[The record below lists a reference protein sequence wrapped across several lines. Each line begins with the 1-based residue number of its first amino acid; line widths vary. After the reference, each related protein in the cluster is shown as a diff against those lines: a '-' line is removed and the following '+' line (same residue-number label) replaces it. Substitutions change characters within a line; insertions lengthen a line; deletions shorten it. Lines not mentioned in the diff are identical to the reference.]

1 MIMKKF
7 VENIIKCL
15 ITIVLS
21 ITVVHPVYAMEND
34 PNEVSKPEVQTTSE
48 PLPFHDVGSIDWF
61 YESVRYVYDNELM
74 TGLNETTFGPY
85 ENLARAQFA
94 VILHRMNGSPDIEY
108 TNKFPD
114 VADNQWYTDAI
125 LWANEAGVVGGY
137 TDTGKFGPG
146 DNINREQMAVMMYRY
161 ANYLGYDTSA
171 RADISKYTDAGNVNE
186 FAKEAMSWAVGEGII
201 TGKYNE
207 TQLDPQGNASRAE
220 CATIIMRFMENGGGS
235 GDNPEGIAY
244 HEGVEEIH
252 LYYEL
257 DTEKRIIVVYDQEMI
272 KDWKEGEIKVLVNEE
287 NNELTHAIKIETIT
301 RTSDRATIHYSD
313 PDVNEVVSSVNV
325 NGKEMQNG
333 TITPAE
339 GVEFLNAQSR
349 ANIEGSFDA
358 FEEISFKK
366 TIAKGLDL
374 TGSFKIESIDY
385 DLNIKLNWLNTKV
398 NRVYFVVNS
407 KFNAGLHG
415 DVGNIGDKIA
425 LAELRIPIAYGAI
438 MIRGTLYAVYN
449 LDGTIDFQW
458 EYTNTTGIDYKK
470 GKLNFVNKNS
480 SGIKEMEMEASL
492 RGGFAI
498 EPGVELFSMDVM
510 TLGAEYGKSF
520 DAKLDVISIDPWE
533 YCLQGDMYSYAK
545 IYGELLPGILDK
557 EFNKEL
563 LNKSN
568 AFDLESL
575 HFEETGLVDACTRN
589 FGELVAKIQDAKEP
603 DKKLE
608 NIIVE
613 LLSNGEIV
621 KKINSEDGEVH
632 ITEIPSGK
640 YQLLIIMDGYESL
653 SKNIEIKKQEVL
665 DLGVLMINPII
676 DEEDNQIILEANQ
689 TYIVDIKNEDIKLVS
704 DFHETPLEFEI
715 LRYYLSAESQYQI
728 GSYKVLN
735 TELSNTIAY
744 KAPIDGEHEKIELRT
759 HASAACHL
767 IETIRDEN
775 GSIIDVKEVPIKDE
789 YISITKVDRP
799 IVQEIEVSN
808 GQAIEFST
816 VFEMYGPFVQI
827 DSNSGSFE
835 IYYYD
840 DFLEKWEKDLYSNGK
855 VYVDDNEPEL
865 VVNVAGTTKMYIPYV
880 FEEYIHY
887 ASLDNPFLS

>member
-1 MIMKKF
+1 MKKF

-61 YESVRYVYDNELM
+61 YESVKYVYDNGLM

-94 VILHRMNGSPDIEY
+94 VILHRVNGSPDMEY

-301 RTSDRATIHYSD
+301 RTSDRTTIHYSD

-407 KFNAGLHG
+407 KFNVGLHG

-855 VYVDDNEPEL
+855 VYVDDNEPKL

>member
-161 ANYLGYDTSA
+161 ANYLRYDTSA

-252 LYYEL
+252 LNYEL
-257 DTEKRIIVVYDQEMI
+257 DTEKRIIVVYDQEMVR
-272 KDWKEGEIKVLVNEE
+272 DWKEGEIKVLVNEE

-301 RTSDRATIHYSD
+301 RTSDRTTIHYSD

-855 VYVDDNEPEL
+855 VYVDDNEPKL

>member
-1 MIMKKF
+1 M
-7 VENIIKCL
+7 
-15 ITIVLS
+15 
-21 ITVVHPVYAMEND
+21 
-34 PNEVSKPEVQTTSE
+34 
-48 PLPFHDVGSIDWF
+48 
-61 YESVRYVYDNELM
+61 
-74 TGLNETTFGPY
+74 NETTFGPY

-114 VADNQWYTDAI
+114 VADNQWYTYAI

-244 HEGVEEIH
+244 HEGVEEIR
-252 LYYEL
+252 LDYEL

-520 DAKLDVISIDPWE
+520 DAKLDVISIDPWK

-744 KAPIDGEHEKIELRT
+744 KAPIDGEH
-759 HASAACHL
+759 
-767 IETIRDEN
+767 
-775 GSIIDVKEVPIKDE
+775 
-789 YISITKVDRP
+789 
-799 IVQEIEVSN
+799 
-808 GQAIEFST
+808 
-816 VFEMYGPFVQI
+816 
-827 DSNSGSFE
+827 
-835 IYYYD
+835 
-840 DFLEKWEKDLYSNGK
+840 
-855 VYVDDNEPEL
+855 
-865 VVNVAGTTKMYIPYV
+865 
-880 FEEYIHY
+880 
-887 ASLDNPFLS
+887 

>member
-1 MIMKKF
+1 MKKF

-61 YESVRYVYDNELM
+61 YESVKYVYDNGLM

-94 VILHRMNGSPDIEY
+94 VILHRMNGSPDMEY

-125 LWANEAGVVGGY
+125 LWANEASVVGGY

-220 CATIIMRFMENGGGS
+220 CATIIMRFMENGDGS

-374 TGSFKIESIDY
+374 TGRFKIESIDY

-407 KFNAGLHG
+407 KFNVGLHG

-613 LLSNGEIV
+613 LLSNGEII

-855 VYVDDNEPEL
+855 VYVDDNEPKL

-880 FEEYIHY
+880 FEEYIYY
-887 ASLDNPFLS
+887 ASLDNPFLIY

>member
-1 MIMKKF
+1 MKKF